1 MKVYKGV
8 SASPG
13 LVLGQV
19 SRLEHHVE
27 TFSHGPFNPERELR
41 LLANA
46 VHTAQNELDSMAERA
61 APTEQ
66 AIFLFQSMMLDDEG
80 MMNEVRFCIN
90 AGISASAAMHQVGQ
104 RYADQLANMKDN
116 PYMQLRSVDILDA
129 TRRVINILTNR
140 PRVWL
145 ALDHPV
151 ILAADRLMPTDLF
164 SVPSGM
170 ILGVITA
177 EGSGQSHAAIIAR
190 HEHPGYRAGG
200 QGFSGRLRRTHRH
213 SGCNQRQLHPR
224 PGRRRPPAGRS
235 QHLPAPARGRGDEA
249 AAQPAG

>member
-80 MMNEVRFCIN
+80 MMNEVRFCIMR
-90 AGISASAAMHQVGQ
+90 ASA
-104 RYADQLANMKDN
+104 
-116 PYMQLRSVDILDA
+116 P
-129 TRRVINILTNR
+129 
-140 PRVWL
+140 
-145 ALDHPV
+145 
-151 ILAADRLMPTDLF
+151 
-164 SVPSGM
+164 
-170 ILGVITA
+170 
-177 EGSGQSHAAIIAR
+177 
-190 HEHPGYRAGG
+190 
-200 QGFSGRLRRTHRH
+200 
-213 SGCNQRQLHPR
+213 
-224 PGRRRPPAGRS
+224 RRRCIRWGSATPTS
-235 QHLPAPARGRGDEA
+235 LPT
-249 AAQPAG
+249 

>member
-66 AIFLFQSMMLDDEG
+66 AIFLFQSMMLEDEG
-80 MMNEVRFCIN
+80 MMNEVRFQIK
-90 AGISASAAMHQVGQ
+90 AGVGAAEAMDRVGR
-104 RYADQLANMKDN
+104 RYAERLANMKRQRLHAAAERGY
-116 PYMQLRSVDILDA
+116 PGRHQ
-129 TRRVINILTNR
+129 
-140 PRVWL
+140 PR
-145 ALDHPV
+145 
-151 ILAADRLMPTDLF
+151 
-164 SVPSGM
+164 GQY
-170 ILGVITA
+170 
-177 EGSGQSHAAIIAR
+177 SGQPS
-190 HEHPGYRAGG
+190 PGLDGAGSPG
-200 QGFSGRLRRTHRH
+200 DPGGRCPH
-213 SGCNQRQLHPR
+213 
-224 PGRRRPPAGRS
+224 RPPTCS
-235 QHLPAPARGRGDEA
+235 VCPPA
-249 AAQPAG
+249 